1 MTDIQSLLNIIS
13 TPSSELEQSTLPPLT
28 HNQLTQVKQLQQ
40 VLQHLNLPTK
50 TSQQLLTALV
60 KDTVNVTNLSV
71 TDNKLSFS
79 LAQLTPKLVELSIP
93 NQTLLLR
100 TDKAE
105 LSVSTNLTNLLINLP
120 KQSIK
125 LPQQTIFELLKRA
138 TNNSASV
145 PNKIVVPAS
154 IINSD
159 NQLIVKANSLAI
171 SAELS
176 KNLTNLVKHQQPA
189 IIEVEHKS
197 EQLKINVKL
206 DKNSQPVQ
214 SQILPIKKAIELIKL
229 QSSNLLLNLKQT
241 PEIQVNGLAIPL
253 PHSAKVVTNQ
263 TLPFTLN
270 NLGDK
275 AVLNLPS
282 QNLQV
287 KLNAEPS
294 PLNIVPRDML
304 SVPQPSAKE
313 LSLIQRVATT
323 DKSFNQSLIGSMLE
337 SIKTVLFER
346 NITLKHASKGSL
358 HLPKL
363 IPLNEDN
370 SNTQQTKKSQN
381 ALIKLPVLTQAVETL
396 PKAPTYKRPITSTSP
411 THKETNNLDEG
422 LAKTITSGADAIKS
436 IQHKLENIA
445 KQNPLQTLTMQLN
458 KTLSSSELPDPL
470 AKLVNHAF
478 NRMINE
484 SSALQPT
491 MLQIKSIIAPLEVK
505 QRDSLQTPIG
515 AIEHVKIA
523 LAATGLS
530 QQARLIPEQQGKLEN
545 LLPLLLN
552 LTKALN
558 SKKEGKSQKGQLSLS
573 NALQRNLSDN
583 LNTLQKG
590 LQGNLQATTQQT
602 TSNEQPLVN
611 MQFSLPQQQ
620 TEKLATTPITIQ
632 EEKRKNDNGEITSIW
647 HICLAFEIQSGILN
661 IAAELN
667 QRQLSLNFSSDH
679 TMLIN
684 QAKSQAPLLA
694 QKLTQH
700 GLDVLHSEFV
710 LTEQQHLKSRSGIVN
725 IKV

>member
-13 TPSSELEQSTLPPLT
+13 TPSNELEQSTLPQLT

-40 VLQHLNLPTK
+40 ILQHLNLSTK

-71 TDNKLSFS
+71 TDNKLSFT

-125 LPQQTIFELLKRA
+125 LPQQTIFELLKHA

-145 PNKIVVPAS
+145 PNKFVLPAS

-159 NQLIVKANSLAI
+159 NQLIVKANNLAI
-171 SAELS
+171 STELS
-176 KNLTNLVKHQQPA
+176 TSLTNLVKHQQPA

-214 SQILPIKKAIELIKL
+214 SQILPMKKAIELIKL
-229 QSSNLLLNLKQT
+229 QSSNLLLNQKKT
-241 PEIQVNGLAIPL
+241 PEIQVNGQTIPL
-253 PHSAKVVTNQ
+253 AHSAKVVTNQ
-263 TLPFTLN
+263 TLPFTLT

-282 QNLQV
+282 QNLQI

-304 SVPQPSAKE
+304 SVPQSSAKE
-313 LSLIQRVATT
+313 LSLIQRVAPT

-346 NITLKHASKGSL
+346 NITLKHASKGSV

-363 IPLNEDN
+363 TSLNEDN

-396 PKAPTYKRPITSTSP
+396 PKAQTYKRPITSTSP
-411 THKETNNLDEG
+411 THKETNNLDGG
-422 LAKTITSGADAIKS
+422 LAKTITFGADAIKS

-458 KTLSSSELPDPL
+458 KTLSSPELPGPL

-590 LQGNLQATTQQT
+590 LQGNLQSTTQQT
-602 TSNEQPLVN
+602 NSNEQPLVN

-647 HICLAFEIQSGILN
+647 HIFLAFEIESGILN

-667 QRQLSLNFSSDH
+667 QRQLSLNFSSDN